1 MEKTIRL
8 NEEDARKLYEMNPEL
23 RDTILKNFSNKELD
37 IDTFPKRWE
46 DLGHITGYF
55 IGVNSNVRYTGQTS
69 STSRNRNVI
78 VTKEDA
84 KSFLAECQLR
94 HLAKVINDN
103 KVEEEWINWNDYA
116 QPKHCAAYNNKKD
129 ELVII
134 TDYMNNNKA
143 IYFKRYDDLKRSL
156 EEHKS
161 LWLQYFKVEQ

>member
-23 RDTILKNFSNKELD
+23 RDTILKNFSNKELG

-103 KVEEEWINWNDYA
+103 EVEEEWIDWNTSTQDKFHPY
-116 QPKHCAAYNNKKD
+116 YNKSKNTFSISISYLD
-129 ELVII
+129 
-134 TDYMNNNKA
+134 NNKA
-143 IYFKRYDDLKRSL
+143 IYFKRYEDLERSL
-156 EEHKS
+156 IEHRD
-161 LWLQYFKVEQ
+161 LWLKYFKAT